1 MKWFSIAGIRAEIHR
16 IRWPKLKDLTN
27 DSVMVIMFT
36 TAFAIFFFVCEWF
49 AKMWLNFIGI

>member
-1 MKWFSIAGIRAEIHR
+1 MAGIRAEIHR